1 MSCSELL
8 LDIHMVLNYNGFG
21 SELKEVNLMTDMK
34 RVTIAMPSD
43 LDAKILDMKKSDQ
56 YVRTSYSEIVRML
69 LVRGL
74 DGLRKS
80 TDNA

>member
-1 MSCSELL
+1 
-8 LDIHMVLNYNGFG
+8 
-21 SELKEVNLMTDMK
+21 MTDMK

-56 YVRTSYSEIVRML
+56 YVRTSYSEIVRLL

-80 TDNA
+80 TDDA